1 MAGRNISATKLAMC
15 STRILGCCAIG
26 GQTVGAA
33 AALCTK
39 YNLKPRELAPH
50 IKELQ
55 QVILKNDGFLPGFKN
70 EDDRDIARR
79 ARFSASSYKVG
90 CEPEKVIDG
99 ISRRIGDD
107 THGWVSNGSSEGG
120 ESLTMSFGA
129 PVEISELR
137 YTFDSDFRYPIR
149 VTMAPARQKQQR
161 IGVPEEI
168 VKDYE
173 IVMKLNGQVVR
184 TIKVEDNHQRH
195 NVHRFDR
202 TVCDSVELNV
212 KSTHGENEI
221 TVFEVR
227 AY

>member
-1 MAGRNISATKLAMC
+1 MC

-26 GQTVGAA
+26 GQAVGAA

-39 YNLKPRELAPH
+39 YKVNPRELMPH

-55 QVILKNDGFLPGFKN
+55 QIILKNDGFLPGFKN
-70 EDDRDIARR
+70 EDENDLAKK
-79 ARFSASSYKVG
+79 AVFSATSYKRG
-90 CEPEKVIDG
+90 CEPQKVIDG
-99 ISRRIGDD
+99 VSRRLGED
-107 THGWVSNGSSEGG
+107 THGWVSDGISAGG
-120 ESLTMSFGA
+120 ETLTMKFKE
-129 PVEISELR
+129 PYEISQLR
-137 YTFDSDFRYPIR
+137 YTFDSDFGYPIR

-161 IGVPEEI
+161 PGVPEEL

-173 IVMKLNGQVVR
+173 IIMKLNGEVVR

-195 NVHRFDR
+195 NIHNFDK
-202 TVCDSVELNV
+202 TICDCVELYV
-212 KSTHGENEI
+212 KSTHGEEEI